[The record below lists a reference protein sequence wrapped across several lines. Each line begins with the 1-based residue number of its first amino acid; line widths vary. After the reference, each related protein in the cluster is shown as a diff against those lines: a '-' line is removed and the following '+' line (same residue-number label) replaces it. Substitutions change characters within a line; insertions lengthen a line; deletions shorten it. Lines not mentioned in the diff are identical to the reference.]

1 MTREEI
7 ENLAKHHATENTNDD
22 VVLDVSPFVRNAF
35 IAGFEACHSEIVKP
49 LVDLIEQ
56 FLDDNANAGYEK
68 AFKDA
73 VSDAKV
79 NT

>member
-1 MTREEI
+1 MTKEEI
-7 ENLAKHHATENTNDD
+7 LKLADDYATLSWKILGASHADLMTG
-22 VVLDVSPFVRNAF
+22 F